1 MQTRAISFTPACL
14 QMTSKNTNLALVE
27 EPTIF
32 NQPEPMEAP
41 KGPRI
46 KTLGYL
52 GYGTGHVSPFDQ
64 VFEQGQLVE
73 PEHIDERLD
82 ALVIWGGEDIS
93 PSIYNHAVSSYTGA
107 FENLSRRDRIEV
119 EASRRCIDLGIPL
132 IGVCRGA
139 QLLCALAG
147 GYLIQHVSNHG
158 VSHLIEDKAG
168 HKVLSS
174 SVHHQMMYPYDVEHE
189 LIAWASPRRSTT
201 YIVGSDLQ
209 NEEMHEHEEPEIV
222 WFPKIKGL
230 AIQGHP
236 EFHGRPLTD
245 PFVQYC
251 MELVRKYIVK

>member
-1 MQTRAISFTPACL
+1 MTPSHETLHSEATTIVEEL
-14 QMTSKNTNLALVE
+14 NTNI
-27 EPTIF
+27 P
-32 NQPEPMEAP
+32 QK
-41 KGPRI
+41 KGGVV
-46 KTLGYL
+46 GYL

-64 VFEQGQLVE
+64 VFEQGQLVT
-73 PEHIDERLD
+73 PEEITNDLA

-107 FENLSRRDRIEV
+107 FEALSRRDRIEV
-119 EASRRCIDLGIPL
+119 DAARRCIGLGIPL

-147 GYLIQHVSNHG
+147 GFLIQHVDRHTN
-158 VSHLIEDKAG
+158 SHMIETKDG
-168 HKVLSS
+168 RHIMSS

-189 LIAWASPRRSTT
+189 LVAWATPRRSTV
-201 YIVGSDLQ
+201 YITEADRDY
-209 NEEMHEHEEPEIV
+209 EPMREHEEPEIV

-236 EFHGRPLTD
+236 EFHARPETD

-251 MELVRKYIVK
+251 MELTRKYIVN